1 MLLKELQQTAEI
13 TCSRVC
19 SKSSVFSL
27 KICRND
33 VVQEINRDPAAY
45 LFSEKSG
52 IQWNRVLLLLLLL
65 LTLQKAAVAA

>member
-27 KICRND
+27 QICRND

>member
-19 SKSSVFSL
+19 SKSSFSL
-27 KICRND
+27 QICRND